1 VSLIVPFC
9 DNAMLCYAMHCC
21 AVLCCALLRYAAE
34 DECRIVQQLDW
45 QTAVWY
51 ERDKYPWPLTMRE
64 SLFCKRWD
72 VFHRPNRNNPT
83 ADSAAHSRA
92 TGEGAEGVVVRIVD
106 MALDL
111 DSMPLSNDFVRA
123 KAYVVHEMHAED
135 GNTGNTVWSMSMEFN
150 VGGSIPTKLIGA
162 ILGETKKKTLRC
174 FLFARR
180 FSEAKG
186 PIT

>member
-1 VSLIVPFC
+1 
-9 DNAMLCYAMHCC
+9 M
-21 AVLCCALLRYAAE
+21 
-34 DECRIVQQLDW
+34 
-45 QTAVWY
+45 
-51 ERDKYPWPLTMRE
+51 
-64 SLFCKRWD
+64 
-72 VFHRPNRNNPT
+72 
-83 ADSAAHSRA
+83 
-92 TGEGAEGVVVRIVD
+92 VVRIVD